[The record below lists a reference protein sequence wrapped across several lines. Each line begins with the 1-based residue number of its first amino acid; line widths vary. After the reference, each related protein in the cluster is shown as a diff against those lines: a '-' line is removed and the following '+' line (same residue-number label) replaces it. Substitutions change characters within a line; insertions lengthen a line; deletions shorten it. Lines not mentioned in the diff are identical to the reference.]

1 MERAGAEGT
10 PVFLIGGKP
19 EVLAQT
25 EQKLRNQWNVN
36 IVGSQDGYFRP
47 EDRQTLYERVRDSG
61 AKIVTVAMGSP
72 RRGNSNARLPSGQP
86 GCALYGRR
94 RHLRRL
100 YRPR

>member
-1 MERAGAEGT
+1 MARAGAEGT

-25 EQKLRNQWNVN
+25 EEKLRRQWNVN
-36 IVGSQDGYFRP
+36 IVGSQDGYFKP
-47 EDRQTLYERVRDSG
+47 EDRQALFARVRDSG
-61 AKIVTVAMGSP
+61 AKLSP
-72 RRGNSNARLPSGQP
+72 WRWVPRARNPDARLSAGQP
-86 GCALYGRR
+86 GCPVYGRR

>member
-47 EDRQTLYERVRDSG
+47 EDRRALYERVRDSG
-61 AKIVTVAMGSP
+61 RKLSLSP
-72 RRGNSNARLPSGQP
+72 WGRRGRKF
-86 GCALYGRR
+86 
-94 RHLRRL
+94 
-100 YRPR
+100 